1 MPDRG
6 WRDASIPS
14 GSSLIVAIVTIAVV
28 LRVWG
33 LGAGGRRG
41 IDAGESDILT
51 RAVTMMKTGDFNP
64 RAYGDPGLAIYL
76 HLPIACGRFLS
87 GVVTGQ
93 WRSLQSSNPADFVL
107 WSRGLTAVLGA
118 ATVLLLYAVGTR
130 WGHRHALLASALLA
144 VLPSHVRESHY
155 ALAAVP
161 ATFLVTLTLL
171 LSLIAHERGSLRS
184 FAWVGITA
192 GLALSTKYVAGIVV
206 FLPLVAAAMTPRATP
221 SRDLDDP
228 KLDALS
234 QVAGSVSER
243 RGPRPS
249 LGRRPARL
257 HCVFVVLGT
266 TVVAFLLTAP
276 YTMLDFPAFLNGLAG
291 MLAATHALAINAD
304 NRWLDA
310 LAEVRRALGWPGI
323 ALAAVGLVLASVRAV
338 RGREQVKWA
347 LLVLFP
353 LVYFV
358 LTAGGSANIARSL
371 LPMMPFLCL
380 LAAVAVVE
388 GVSLL
393 HRVGLQHAPRRVL
406 TTALLLALLL
416 PPLVV
421 TITWLQRLSV
431 QQPLTP
437 R

>member
-1 MPDRG
+1 
-6 WRDASIPS
+6 
-14 GSSLIVAIVTIAVV
+14 VV

-155 ALAAVP
+155 ALADVP
-161 ATFLVTLTLL
+161 ATFFVTLTLL

-206 FLPLVAAAMTPRATP
+206 LLPLVAAAMTPRATP
-221 SRDLDDP
+221 SRLR
-228 KLDALS
+228 S
-234 QVAGSVSER
+234 
-243 RGPRPS
+243 
-249 LGRRPARL
+249 
-257 HCVFVVLGT
+257 VFVVLGT

-276 YTMLDFPAFLNGLAG
+276 YTILDFPAFLNGLAR

-304 NRWLDA
+304 TRWLDA

-323 ALAAVGLVLASVRAV
+323 ALAAVGLVLASVSAV

-358 LTAGGSANIARSL
+358 LTAGRSANIARSL

-406 TTALLLALLL
+406 TTALLLAVLL

-421 TITWLQRLSV
+421 TITWLQRPSV
-431 QQPLTP
+431 Q
-437 R
+437 